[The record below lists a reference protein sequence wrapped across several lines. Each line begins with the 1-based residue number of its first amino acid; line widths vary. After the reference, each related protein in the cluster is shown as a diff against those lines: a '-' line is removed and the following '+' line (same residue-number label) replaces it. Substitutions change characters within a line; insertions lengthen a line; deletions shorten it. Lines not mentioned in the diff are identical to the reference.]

1 MTSATAYLILLFN
14 TLVFC
19 LVITS
24 KVCQQTIPNITL
36 FSVPPT
42 PNIRPKVG
50 TICCAQFRSILHKPY
65 GIIKSSFVSWSL
77 QIIFFSQLPKG
88 INTMHQHDFPVV
100 CYQND
105 AFLQGSLFISQITCS
120 SPSHPANSFY
130 YPKLKILPPI
140 AQVTMVKLKKNQLG
154 FPIPHLNQP
163 AKSNEILDT
172 FSGK

>member
-77 QIIFFSQLPKG
+77 QIFFFFLSCLKESTRCINMIFQLFV
-88 INTMHQHDFPVV
+88 TRMMRFFRVL
-100 CYQND
+100 
-105 AFLQGSLFISQITCS
+105 FLFHRSLVPLQATQQTHFII
-120 SPSHPANSFY
+120 PNSKFCHLL
-130 YPKLKILPPI
+130 LK
-140 AQVTMVKLKKNQLG
+140 
-154 FPIPHLNQP
+154 
-163 AKSNEILDT
+163 
-172 FSGK
+172 